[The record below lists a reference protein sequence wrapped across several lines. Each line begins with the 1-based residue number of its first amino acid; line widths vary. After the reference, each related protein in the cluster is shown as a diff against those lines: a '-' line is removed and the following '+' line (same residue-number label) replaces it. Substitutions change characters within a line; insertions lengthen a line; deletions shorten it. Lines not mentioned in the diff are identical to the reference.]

1 MFKVKDYMT
10 KDVICTE
17 KDATISE
24 VLELM
29 KEHGIH
35 RVPVVENQKL
45 VGLITEGMIATSHS
59 SATSLSIYEL
69 ICCPKRQSTLLWS
82 RM

>member
-45 VGLITEGMIATSHS
+45 VRLRWKCWMRRVFQVIREE
-59 SATSLSIYEL
+59 SIL
-69 ICCPKRQSTLLWS
+69 FVARFVKGR
-82 RM
+82 